1 MVPQQLRK
9 DAWAEGAV
17 DHVPLKK
24 DEMGQQEECV
34 RQLAVVVA
42 AAELYLSQHS
52 DVQAV
57 QEAKR
62 DEC

>member
-1 MVPQQLRK
+1 M
-9 DAWAEGAV
+9 

-34 RQLAVVVA
+34 RRLAAVA
-42 AAELYLSQHS
+42 VAAELYLSQHS

-57 QEAKR
+57 QEAMR
-62 DEC
+62 DEY

>member
-1 MVPQQLRK
+1 M
-9 DAWAEGAV
+9 

-42 AAELYLSQHS
+42 AAELYLSRHS

-62 DEC
+62 DEY

>member
-1 MVPQQLRK
+1 MAEAVAEIAW
-9 DAWAEGAV
+9 DAVERA
-17 DHVPLKK
+17 
-24 DEMGQQEECV
+24 
-34 RQLAVVVA
+34 RAVVVA

>member
-1 MVPQQLRK
+1 M
-9 DAWAEGAV
+9 

-34 RQLAVVVA
+34 RLLAVAVV